1 MPALSRLA
9 ELCPDT
15 WSLWVE
21 TALFVPQQQLTLAA
35 QVFDH
40 FLVDIKTTNAD
51 IYRRYT
57 GQDGSVAWE
66 NLKLLV
72 QLAGAERI
80 TVRLPLIPGYVTAQD
95 RSASAEAVRAL
106 GITDIDYLTYQEEG
120 IF

>member
-1 MPALSRLA
+1 M
-9 ELCPDT
+9 
-15 WSLWVE
+15 
-21 TALFVPQQQLTLAA
+21 
-35 QVFDH
+35 
-40 FLVDIKTTNAD
+40 
-51 IYRRYT
+51 
-57 GQDGSVAWE
+57 AWE